1 MGSHAVIVLD
11 THAFIWAVTN
21 RKRLT
26 QGAAAAI
33 ARDSRVLVPVICFW
47 ELGMLTHRGRL
58 SLGSRRLRDFVEL
71 ATAQVEIQPL
81 TPEIGLRAAGLS
93 LNRPMDPADQLIAA
107 TALELDC
114 PLVTA
119 DERLHTLPGLRVLW

>member
-1 MGSHAVIVLD
+1 MIVLD
-11 THAFIWAVTN
+11 THVVIWWLDGSS
-21 RKRLT
+21 RLSSR
-26 QGAAAAI
+26 
-33 ARDSRVLVPVICFW
+33 ARDEIEREPRVVIPDIVCWEMAQLV
-47 ELGMLTHRGRL
+47 LRGRL
-58 SLGSRRLRDFVEL
+58 GLVSTAEAVLSEL
-71 ATAQVEIQPL
+71 FSEPGMFSHPI
-81 TPEIGLRAAGLS
+81 TPAIGLRAAGLS

>member
-1 MGSHAVIVLD
+1 MIVLD
-11 THAFIWAVTN
+11 THALFWSVTD
-21 RKRLT
+21 RSRFSRRT
-26 QGAAAAI
+26 VRAI
-33 ARDSRVLVPVICFW
+33 ATDADVLVPAICFW
-47 ELGMLTHRGRL
+47 ELAMLTLRGRIN
-58 SLGSRRLRDFVEL
+58 LGSGRYRDFIAAAMAGSSARV
-71 ATAQVEIQPL
+71 QPL

-119 DERLHTLPGLRVLW
+119 DERLKSLPGLQVLW